1 MNNEAVAVLTGEEA
15 DSVFYL
21 SLIHICG
28 MSITVSPFSIP
39 QNSTIMGIN
48 SSRVMDLPVMFAVML
63 LLTVPA
69 LLKGRLSRWQG
80 VLLLC
85 IYAAFCAVQF
95 TI

>member
-1 MNNEAVAVLTGEEA
+1 MIRLGSVNFEVLV
-15 DSVFYL
+15 S
-21 SLIHICG
+21 G

-48 SSRVMDLPVMFAVML
+48 SSLVMDLPVMFAVML

-69 LLKGRLSRWQG
+69 LLKGKLSRWQG

>member
-1 MNNEAVAVLTGEEA
+1 MFNLVLV
-15 DSVFYL
+15 S
-21 SLIHICG
+21 G

-48 SSRVMDLPVMFAVML
+48 SSLVMDLPVMFAVML
-63 LLTVPA
+63 LLTMPA
-69 LLKGRLSRWQG
+69 LLKGGRLSRWQG

-95 TI
+95 AM